1 MARVLE
7 QFVADPRPC
16 SYLPTETAA
25 LEYKLMLDVTAA
37 ELDVLLERG
46 WRRFGVAYFRPR
58 CAACQAR
65 VPLRIPTS
73 LFRPGRAHR
82 RVLRA
87 GSSYRLTVG
96 APLVDEQR
104 LELYDR
110 WHGERADRRGWADD
124 RMTPERYF
132 HEFAFPHPA
141 ARELAWWTEEG
152 DLVAVSLVDET
163 PRALSAVYTYYD
175 PEHERRS
182 LGTLSILTQ
191 LELAQRAKKQFVYLG
206 YRVLGCVSSEYK
218 ARYLPHEIMT
228 RWSETDP
235 EWTLVEGDNA

>member
-7 QFVADPRPC
+7 QFVADARPC
-16 SYLPTETAA
+16 SYLPTEIAA

-37 ELDVLLERG
+37 ELDQLLERG

-58 CAACQAR
+58 CAACQAC
-65 VPLRIPTS
+65 VPLRIPTDR
-73 LFRPGRAHR
+73 FRPGRAQR

-87 GSSYRLTVG
+87 GRSYRLTVG
-96 APLVDEQR
+96 APQVDEQR

-141 ARELAWWTEEG
+141 ARELAWWAEDG
-152 DLVAVSLVDET
+152 SLVAVSLVDET

-206 YRVLGCVSSEYK
+206 YRVMGCASSEYK

-235 EWTLVEGDNA
+235 EWTPVEA